1 MTKKWTDE
9 EVQAE
14 IQAAV
19 KIVAEDRE
27 RAEYARLHGKYG
39 TESDNPNGDSGSD
52 DGKTPPKKEGET
64 EPSVETGRKSLWW
77 GAVTDD

>member
-1 MTKKWTDE
+1 MAKEWTDE

-27 RAEYARLHGKYG
+27 RAEYNRLHGVYG
-39 TESDNPNGDSGSD
+39 PKEVDAE
-52 DGKTPPKKEGET
+52 DGKTPPPKKEDKKTTEDAPKKRKSMWWGET
-64 EPSVETGRKSLWW
+64 D
-77 GAVTDD
+77 AD